1 MDQKQKNKEK
11 RKKRKKICQE
21 DSVNDEKMTAELD
34 EKLAKLQS
42 KKQIL
47 QKHEENKTNPK
58 YLQMILKVK
67 TIENLGKEIKEK
79 IEVILA

>member
-42 KKQIL
+42 KRQIL
-47 QKHEENKTNPK
+47 QKLEENKTNPK
-58 YLQMILKVK
+58 YSQMILKVK
-67 TIENLGKEIKEK
+67 TIENLEKEIKEK

>member
-34 EKLAKLQS
+34 EKLAKLQT
-42 KKQIL
+42 KKEIL
-47 QKHEENKTNPK
+47 QKLEENKTNSK
-58 YLQMILKVK
+58 YLDMILKVEQ
-67 TIENLGKEIKEK
+67 IQNLEKEIKEK

>member
-11 RKKRKKICQE
+11 RKKTSQE
-21 DSVNDEKMTAELD
+21 DSIDDGKMAAELD
-34 EKLAKLQS
+34 EKLAKLQT
-42 KKQIL
+42 KKEIL
-47 QKHEENKTNPK
+47 QKLEENKTNPK
-58 YLQMILKVK
+58 YSDMILKVK

>member
-11 RKKRKKICQE
+11 RKKTSQE
-21 DSVNDEKMTAELD
+21 DSIDDGKMAAELD
-34 EKLAKLQS
+34 EKLAKLKT
-42 KKQIL
+42 KKEIL
-47 QKHEENKTNPK
+47 QKLEENKTNPK
-58 YLQMILKVK
+58 YSQMILKVK